1 MTGLARSRRIVVVGN
16 GMAGCR
22 FVQEALARDPDR
34 RLAITVVG
42 EEPGGAYSRL
52 QLSNVLA
59 GTAPVDG
66 IELAGEQWY
75 AARGVTLLAGT
86 AVTGIERG
94 ARRVRLDDG
103 AALGYDILVLAT
115 GSSPVLPPI
124 AGLLRDDGGLLP
136 GAVAFRTLEDCE
148 TIMRLAADTDSTRG
162 AVVLG
167 AGVLGLEA
175 ARGLA
180 GRGLPVTLIQRGPRL
195 MERQLDAGA
204 SRLLTRT
211 VRALGV
217 DVRAGA
223 GVRAVRQAEGKI
235 KSLVLNGPGVL
246 DTGLL
251 VLCCGIRPRVEL
263 ARAAGLAVA
272 AGIVVDDELRS
283 VTDQS
288 IFAIGECAEH
298 RGRTHGLVAPCWA
311 QARAAAQVI
320 TGAPEPVSYPG
331 PGTVTRLKAAGIELA
346 SLGEATTD
354 DDDTADDT
362 IGGTADT
369 RAGTATPDSASG
381 TSTGTGATAV
391 PGGAVE
397 VIRFVDTARG
407 IYQKLVVRDGRLTG
421 AILLGDTRAVGTI
434 TQLFDR
440 GATLPADR
448 ASLLIVRRN
457 SPVTVAQTPTTLPGR
472 AVICQCNGVTKSVI
486 CAAWQ
491 DGARD
496 AAGISA
502 RTRAATGCGTC
513 RDAVESIVAW
523 LAAADT
529 EYGVSV

>member
-180 GRGLPVTLIQRGPRL
+180 GARPAG
-195 MERQLDAGA
+195 DAGPA
-204 SRLLTRT
+204 RPAADGAPARRRR
-211 VRALGV
+211 VAAADQDRPRARRG
-217 DVRAGA
+217 RARGRRGA
-223 GVRAVRQAEGKI
+223 GGASGRRQDQEPGIERSRRSRYWPARPLLRHTPPGRA
-235 KSLVLNGPGVL
+235 
-246 DTGLL
+246 
-251 VLCCGIRPRVEL
+251 RPRGR
-263 ARAAGLAVA
+263 ARGR
-272 AGIVVDDELRS
+272 GR
-283 VTDQS
+283 
-288 IFAIGECAEH
+288 H
-298 RGRTHGLVAPCWA
+298 RGRR
-311 QARAAAQVI
+311 RAAQRHRPEHLRRSAS
-320 TGAPEPVSYPG
+320 APSI
-331 PGTVTRLKAAGIELA
+331 AAGRT
-346 SLGEATTD
+346 GWWR
-354 DDDTADDT
+354 
-362 IGGTADT
+362 
-369 RAGTATPDSASG
+369 RAGPRPGQRRRS
-381 TSTGTGATAV
+381 STGR
-391 PGGAVE
+391 PN
-397 VIRFVDTARG
+397 R
-407 IYQKLVVRDGRLTG
+407 
-421 AILLGDTRAVGTI
+421 
-434 TQLFDR
+434 
-440 GATLPADR
+440 
-448 ASLLIVRRN
+448 
-457 SPVTVAQTPTTLPGR
+457 
-472 AVICQCNGVTKSVI
+472 
-486 CAAWQ
+486 
-491 DGARD
+491 
-496 AAGISA
+496 
-502 RTRAATGCGTC
+502 
-513 RDAVESIVAW
+513 
-523 LAAADT
+523 
-529 EYGVSV
+529 